1 MSTKELIV
9 IGDRVLLKIDDE
21 EKRTEVG
28 LYLPQTLQEKEE
40 VVGGTIVKTGKGTP
54 MVDPLSM
61 TDSPWK
67 NDQVS
72 LRYIPMEANVGDYA
86 LFLQKAAIEIE
97 YNNEKYY
104 ILPQSAI
111 LVLIREQKEGEEIN

>member
-1 MSTKELIV
+1 LSTKELIV

-61 TDSPWK
+61 TESPWK

>member
-61 TDSPWK
+61 TESPWK